1 MSNLKNQE
9 QLIKRITLL
18 MAALGLKKYEFA
30 ENIDLTPQH
39 LSNILKGRYNVTQK
53 TIAKICKAYDVN
65 EQWLLFG
72 SGEMFTARPVEMPDG
87 TPPALNPV
95 EIPKTDREKFVNNL
109 NSFDDTQW
117 ALLLSLMKDL
127 MRGIK

>member
-1 MSNLKNQE
+1 MSRLNNQE
-9 QLIKRITLL
+9 QIIKRVKLL
-18 MAALGLKKYEFA
+18 MGALDIKKYQLAQAA
-30 ENIDLTPQH
+30 EITPQH
-39 LSNILKGRYNVTQK
+39 VSNLLKGRYNFTQK
-53 TIAKICKAYDVN
+53 TISKICKAYDVN

-117 ALLLSLMKDL
+117 TLLLSLMKDL